1 MDLSS
6 KLQWASHAN
15 NSSFL
20 LTLLFGTFS
29 HDQVV
34 HEKQLVES
42 FHRCSVTLRD
52 YTDNIVDFHTRCDP
66 TVCHTVKSIL
76 EVDPRCK

>member
-1 MDLSS
+1 ML
-6 KLQWASHAN
+6 N
-15 NSSFL
+15 
-20 LTLLFGTFS
+20 LLFGTDS

-42 FHRCSVTLRD
+42 FHVCNVTLRD
-52 YTDNIVDFHTRCDP
+52 CTDDIVTFHTRCDP

-76 EVDPRCK
+76 EVDPGRK